1 MTVLRKH
8 IAKLTTLLAAGSIAG
23 SALIGSTPAGA
34 GVVITPNRLVL
45 ATGSAQPNGEILNPT
60 MSATRSCLAVQSD
73 ATNLVTGDT
82 NGFTDIFVK
91 NMTSGIVSRVSLLP
105 GGVEADGDS
114 YLPSVS
120 DDCEKVV
127 FTTDSD
133 LFDEAND
140 FNSSPDVYLVDRDA
154 DGDNVL
160 DEWAETSAVR
170 VARMSVG
177 TDGLE
182 TDFGAG
188 DGIIS
193 GNGAWVAYTTDTD
206 LEADD
211 SNGLT
216 DVYVRSTAVAEDVNN
231 RISFRTSVTAGGGT
245 LPAISESGRFIAFP
259 STATDL
265 VVGGST
271 GGIILRDRDTDA
283 DGIFDEV
290 GTVANE
296 YVSKSTSA
304 PNGASGTP
312 DLSRRPSLSPSGSCV
327 AFRFTNGFALT
338 SDAVANA
345 IYLRNRSASTTELV
359 SKNTAGLAAI
369 EAARP
374 AVSPNC
380 RYVTFDTGDT
390 GFYSGKTFN
399 NRSLF
404 VRDLLANKTELLS
417 RNAPTAF
424 IPVANGDSISEQA
437 FDDTRALTTTSAS
450 TIGSVSG
457 GNGLRDPFLIGYVL
471 DFTNPT
477 ATMVSPS
484 PTAATT
490 RWTLATTVPAQWSG
504 SDGSGTGV
512 KNYVV
517 ERQQALY
524 NAALPLTFG
533 SFLPVTTATT
543 ANYVGGTAARGTTQC
558 FRARATDNANNA
570 GAFGT
575 AGCTAVPLHHGQTGT
590 GQPLVYSGVWA
601 PVTNAAS
608 YLGSYRQTT
617 ATGAFVQVAGVKARR
632 LALVVSKC
640 PTCGSVAVTWT
651 PTGGSAVS
659 LGTISL
665 VNAATLAKQVVN
677 LGSAP
682 FATVQTGTLK
692 ITVNSTGAKPVRLEG
707 IGITKSGI

>member
-1 MTVLRKH
+1 MLRTKLATFLSVSTAGAILGSVL
-8 IAKLTTLLAAGSIAG
+8 LTA
-23 SALIGSTPAGA
+23 TPAHA
-34 GVVITPNRLVL
+34 GVVITPTRLDLL
-45 ATGSAQPNGEILNPT
+45 AGGVQPNGEIINPSTNPT
-60 MSATRSCLAVQSD
+60 RTCMVFESD
-73 ATNLVTGDT
+73 ASNLVTGDT
-82 NGFTDIFVK
+82 NGVKDVFVK
-91 NMTSGIVSRVSLLP
+91 NLSTGTISRVSLTP
-105 GGVEADGDS
+105 GGGEADADS
-114 YLPSVS
+114 YAPSIS
-120 DDCEKVV
+120 DDCKKVA
-127 FTTDSD
+127 FTADSD
-133 LFDEAND
+133 LFDEEND
-140 FNSSPDVYLVDRDA
+140 FNSAPDVYLVDRDA
-154 DGDNVL
+154 DGNGTL
-160 DEWAETSAVR
+160 DEWGTPGNVR

-177 TDGLE
+177 TDNLE
-182 TDFGAG
+182 ADFGAT
-188 DGIIS
+188 DGQIS
-193 GNGAWVAYTTDTD
+193 GNGSWVVYSTDSD
-206 LEADD
+206 LEANDA
-211 SNGLT
+211 NGTT
-216 DVYVRSTAVAEDVNN
+216 DVYARATDPTLDVNE
-231 RISFRTSVTAGGGT
+231 RMSIRTNTAGGGGVVPT
-245 LPAISESGRFIAFP
+245 ISESGRVVAFA

-265 VVGGST
+265 VSGGSV

-290 GTVANE
+290 GAVANE
-296 YVSKSTSA
+296 YASKSTSA

-345 IYLRNRSASTTELV
+345 VYIRNRTSATTVLV

-404 VRDLLANKTELLS
+404 VRDVLANKTELLS
-417 RNAPTAF
+417 RNVPTSF

-490 RWTLATTVPAQWSG
+490 RWTLATTVPVQWSG
-504 SDGSGTGV
+504 SDGFAGTGV

-543 ANYVGGTAARGTTQC
+543 ADYVGGTAARGTTQC

-617 ATGAFVQVAGVKARR
+617 ATGAFVQVAGVQARR